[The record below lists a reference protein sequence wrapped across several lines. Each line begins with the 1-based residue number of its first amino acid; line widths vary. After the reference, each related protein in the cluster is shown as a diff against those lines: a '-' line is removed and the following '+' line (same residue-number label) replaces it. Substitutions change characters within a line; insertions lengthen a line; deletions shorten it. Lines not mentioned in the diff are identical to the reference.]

1 MIYLLAFFFCKFAF
15 IRTVEEL
22 PIEQLNSNDSKDEL
36 EQDVHN
42 ENIDDILQWVDHTIK
57 HCLQLGH
64 TFDGFEWT
72 QHSQNSE
79 GFNSR
84 QVLSCFASTV
94 NIIRR
99 YQHINRNSKYG
110 GILNSKQ

>member
-42 ENIDDILQWVDHTIK
+42 ENIDDILQ
-57 HCLQLGH
+57 
-64 TFDGFEWT
+64 
-72 QHSQNSE
+72 
-79 GFNSR
+79 
-84 QVLSCFASTV
+84 
-94 NIIRR
+94 
-99 YQHINRNSKYG
+99 
-110 GILNSKQ
+110 